1 MSEFPVDDRNRLRRK
16 PQRGSYERDV
26 VYAILDEALYCHVGF
41 VEDGW
46 PVLIPTLHARRDD
59 TLYLHG
65 ARASRLLK
73 HVAAGHPVCVAATL
87 VDGLVLARS
96 VFHHSLNYRSA
107 VVFGHGRPVEG
118 AEKRE
123 ALRLLTEHVARGRWD
138 EARLPTPQEEEATAV
153 VAIAIERASAKI
165 RRGPPVDDEAD
176 YELPIWAGI
185 VPVVQQ
191 FLDPIPDPRLRDD
204 IPLPDSLRAYRRGP
218 RLP

>member
-16 PQRGSYERDV
+16 PQRGSYERAV
-26 VYAILDEALYCHVGF
+26 VYTVLDEALYCHVGF

-46 PVLIPTLHARRDD
+46 PIVIPTLHARWDD

-65 ARASRLLK
+65 AKASRLLK

-87 VDGLVLARS
+87 LDGLVLARS

-107 VVFGHGRPVEG
+107 VVFGHGRAVEG
-118 AEKRE
+118 AEKRK
-123 ALRLLTEHVARGRWD
+123 ALRLLTEHIARGRWD
-138 EARLPTPQEEEATAV
+138 EVRLPTPQEEEATAV

-165 RRGPPVDDEAD
+165 RSGPPVDDEAD
-176 YELPIWAGI
+176 YTLPIWAGV

-191 FLDPIPDPRLRDD
+191 FLDPIPDPRLGDD

>member
-1 MSEFPVDDRNRLRRK
+1 MSAFPVDHLNRIRRK
-16 PQRGSYERDV
+16 PQRGSYEREV

-46 PVLIPTLHARRDD
+46 PIVIPTLHARRED

-65 ARASRLLK
+65 ARASRLLA

-87 VDGLVLARS
+87 LDGLVFARS
-96 VFHHSLNYRSA
+96 VFNHSLNYRSA
-107 VVFGHGRPVEG
+107 IVFGHGRPVDG

-138 EARLPTPQEEEATAV
+138 EARQPTPQEEAATAV
-153 VAIAIERASAKI
+153 VAIAIAWASAKI
-165 RRGPPVDDEAD
+165 RSGPPVDNEAD
-176 YELPIWAGI
+176 YELPIWAGV

-191 FLDPIPDPRLRDD
+191 FLTPVPDPRLPADM
-204 IPLPDSLRAYRRGP
+204 PLPDSLRDYRRGP